1 MKGIKYVNLILFVF
15 NCTDYRTDYD
25 KKELLM
31 MSEMFNEDFIKNSAF
46 VFTHMKF
53 DEDSIEERIKEGLTH
68 EFYRD

>member
-31 MSEMFNEDFIKNSAF
+31 MSKMFNEDFIKNSAF
-46 VFTHMKF
+46 VFTHTKF
-53 DEDSIEERIKEGLTH
+53 DKVSTQERIDEGLTP
-68 EFYRD
+68 EFYRN